1 MGVGW
6 AWWDPGKASLKP
18 EAEPTA
24 ELFQVREG
32 FQELGP
38 KMGPAAGGSI
48 RESLAAG
55 FGGQRK
61 AEGRSRQGP

>member
-6 AWWDPGKASLKP
+6 AWWDPGKASLKS
-18 EAEPTA
+18 EAEPMA

-38 KMGPAAGGSI
+38 KVGPAARGWI
-48 RESLAAG
+48 RESAAG
-55 FGGQRK
+55 GIGGQRK
-61 AEGRSRQGP
+61 AEGRNRQGP